1 MVDVSALALVGKIN
15 EAAEVVDDIECC
27 DAATNDGRLRTASR
41 FSSDAMMTMLC
52 GRKLLPYPLMRIL
65 VSFAHLSE
73 YTVCLE
79 CYAINFFQVKF
90 P

>member
-41 FSSDAMMTMLC
+41 FSSDAMMMMLC
-52 GRKLLPYPLMRIL
+52 GRKIIM
-65 VSFAHLSE
+65 SQLSK
-73 YTVCLE
+73 LR
-79 CYAINFFQVKF
+79 
-90 P
+90 